1 MKRGDKSSE
10 GPIFPNPPQRPEEI
24 NFRLESDV
32 WLRAQSWDTTRQ
44 GIFITRLGGLGS
56 GEKSTAFELIH
67 VDVLEK
73 IWIPEGEKT
82 ENGKWKQEVT
92 FKSSFQLNVSRF
104 QTKWLEIENSIAKD
118 NPASWQV
125 AIFNADKLVD
135 SALKERRFKGQTMG
149 ERMKAAQKTW
159 SNANYIWSAHKIRN
173 QLAHES
179 DMKLTYELTL
189 RSLSAFKQ
197 ALKDLGAI

>member
-1 MKRGDKSSE
+1 MKALPVFAPIPFTLTVITHSKTMKRGDKSSD

-56 GEKSTAFELIH
+56 GEKTTAFGLIH

-92 FKSSFQLNVSRF
+92 FKSSFQLNCAPGFSSE
-104 QTKWLEIENSIAKD
+104 TMTL
-118 NPASWQV
+118 
-125 AIFNADKLVD
+125 
-135 SALKERRFKGQTMG
+135 SA
-149 ERMKAAQKTW
+149 
-159 SNANYIWSAHKIRN
+159 
-173 QLAHES
+173 
-179 DMKLTYELTL
+179 
-189 RSLSAFKQ
+189 SLSSSRSQKIIS
-197 ALKDLGAI
+197 DSRTS